1 MPKRIL
7 ETTVDWAR
15 LKPEEFQWV
24 PCVLCGSFEYTTLA
38 SLVINWSEFY
48 LVRCEACDVVWRNPI
63 PDARFL
69 NDLYSEKYYNVAT
82 HSPALVY
89 QVGIADWEVP
99 DQNRRRTKTRQ
110 EVRRW
115 EERGLTPRDEFNEPR
130 HLLEIGGGRGYLQRA
145 AAELGWSTLG
155 LEISPYGI
163 KAAIDQGLIMLPV
176 TLEELSEKFIPY
188 RDYFDTVVFF
198 DFLEH
203 IPDPGLVLRIV
214 KYVLKEDGSV
224 VLRIPLSGDCP
235 KLHLIDH
242 IWHFSKT
249 SIAALLEREGFRE
262 IETVDSGVFEAP
274 NADRIDNLTVFAKKG
289 PRQPLGTAV

>member
-1 MPKRIL
+1 
-7 ETTVDWAR
+7 
-15 LKPEEFQWV
+15 
-24 PCVLCGSFEYTTLA
+24 
-38 SLVINWSEFY
+38 
-48 LVRCEACDVVWRNPI
+48 
-63 PDARFL
+63 
-69 NDLYSEKYYNVAT
+69 
-82 HSPALVY
+82 
-89 QVGIADWEVP
+89 
-99 DQNRRRTKTRQ
+99 
-110 EVRRW
+110 
-115 EERGLTPRDEFNEPR
+115 
-130 HLLEIGGGRGYLQRA
+130 
-145 AAELGWSTLG
+145 
-155 LEISPYGI
+155 
-163 KAAIDQGLIMLPV
+163 MLPV

-249 SIAALLEREGFRE
+249 SIAALLQREGFKE

-274 NADRIDNLTVFAKKG
+274 NADRIENLTVFAKKG
-289 PRQPLGTAV
+289 HSQPLGTLV